1 VPPQT
6 TNKKK
11 LNHCQ
16 KVLESRRSDVRVY
29 FQRRQWT
36 SKSRMHVPPPTR
48 SMGKSL
54 GKGTHLDLFLWAWGK
69 SAENPRV
76 LSRLTCNTQLIA
88 PTTTLTRQN
97 GRESSGARLDRE
109 CRSPRRSQLVRTGML
124 PPPVTRSANPAH
136 PGVNRGIDNRI
147 PWKSHV
153 RSGYVMGS
161 CADVASKSPEG
172 TRWSGLPKWGW
183 GFSHFLLAECDG
195 VGGQMPKSSA
205 KNILKLSRKLELNA
219 ILYIK

>member
-1 VPPQT
+1 MGLKIAHACPAAHSIYGEKPWQGDSPGS
-6 TNKKK
+6 
-11 LNHCQ
+11 LP
-16 KVLESRRSDVRVY
+16 LGVREI
-29 FQRRQWT
+29 R
-36 SKSRMHVPPPTR
+36 
-48 SMGKSL
+48 GKS
-54 GKGTHLDLFLWAWGK
+54 
-69 SAENPRV
+69 
-76 LSRLTCNTQLIA
+76 TCAVTSH
-88 PTTTLTRQN
+88 N

-172 TRWSGLPKWGW
+172 TR
-183 GFSHFLLAECDG
+183 
-195 VGGQMPKSSA
+195 
-205 KNILKLSRKLELNA
+205 
-219 ILYIK
+219 